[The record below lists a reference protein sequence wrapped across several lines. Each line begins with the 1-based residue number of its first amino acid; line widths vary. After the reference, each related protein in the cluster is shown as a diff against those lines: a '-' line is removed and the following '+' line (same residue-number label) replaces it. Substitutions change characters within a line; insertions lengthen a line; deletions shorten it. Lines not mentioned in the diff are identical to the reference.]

1 MLKILKD
8 GIPIIFLSI
17 SIIVLFNITFK
28 ILDKRTINEKII
40 EKEVIVEKNCISV
53 DKFNKL
59 DKKISILESELLNLK
74 KENNKLSN
82 MVIYFLEENKNDIT
96 IEEITEEETGTTIE
110 WPPSFKINFTAPS
123 KSKN

>member
-40 EKEVIVEKNCISV
+40 EKEVKVEKNCISA

>member
-40 EKEVIVEKNCISV
+40 EKEVKVEKNCISA

-96 IEEITEEETGTTIE
+96 IEEITKEETGTTIE

>member
-28 ILDKRTINEKII
+28 ILDKKIINEKII
-40 EKEVIVEKNCISV
+40 EKEVIVEKNCISA

-96 IEEITEEETGTTIE
+96 IEEITEEETGTTIK

>member
-8 GIPIIFLSI
+8 GIPIILLSI
-17 SIIVLFNITFK
+17 SIIALFNITFK

-40 EKEVIVEKNCISV
+40 EKEVIVEKNCISA

-82 MVIYFLEENKNDIT
+82 MVIYFLEENKNNIT

>member
-96 IEEITEEETGTTIE
+96 IEEITEEETGTTIK

>member
-8 GIPIIFLSI
+8 GIPIILLSI

-40 EKEVIVEKNCISV
+40 EKEVIVEKNCISA

-82 MVIYFLEENKNDIT
+82 MVIYFLEENKIDNSCVS
-96 IEEITEEETGTTIE
+96 
-110 WPPSFKINFTAPS
+110 PPNFS
-123 KSKN
+123 ISGFF